1 MAIII
6 REFKKLPNGEFVTV
20 KQYISDISPLTGNL
34 RKKAE
39 EYDLLIEEK
48 VREIEEEVDKLGLF
62 GLRNRHQVLQ
72 LWYEFGK
79 RLKFVDELE
88 LSPTA
93 RKFIWRAI
101 YDHTKKLY
109 DPTGELPVRLV
120 RAPTTSN
127 LSYAYHIGSMD
138 WQFVKAAGNWTA
150 WVEFLDSEVMR
161 KDSRII
167 NWIKELQERG
177 PLQGG
182 FLRLLNKTI
191 RRRFNKIETHSLSD
205 EKLVEILDETLEEAL
220 SKKE

>member
-6 REFKKLPNGEFVTV
+6 RESKTLPNGEVATV

-39 EYDLLIEEK
+39 EYDLLIEKK
-48 VREIEEEVDKLGLF
+48 VEDIEEELDKLGLF
-62 GLRNRHQVLQ
+62 ELRNRPQVLQ

-79 RLKFVDELE
+79 RLTFINDFE

-93 RKFIWRAI
+93 KKFIWRAV

-109 DPTGELPVRLV
+109 DHPRELPIRLL

-127 LSYAYHIGSMD
+127 LSYAYLIGSMD
-138 WQFVKAAGNWTA
+138 WEFVNAAGNWTA
-150 WVEFLDSEVMR
+150 WVEFLDSEVIR
-161 KDSRII
+161 NDKRIQ
-167 NWIKELQERG
+167 NWIRDLQVRG

-182 FLRLLNKTI
+182 FLRVLNRTI
-191 RRRFNKIETHSLSD
+191 RRRFDGIDTPSLPD
-205 EKLVEILDETLEEAL
+205 EGLIEILEETLEDAL
-220 SKKE
+220 SKRE